1 MSVGTIIFIL
11 IAVISGV
18 SSLLDN
24 DKKKKVP
31 GKKGGT
37 SKGVLSELQKQIQ
50 QIETTMNQGM
60 NRESTGNATTQA
72 RGQAVGQVKPKKVVQ
87 HRSNIKENTKQNV
100 KAKAEQ
106 ASLSRQSKTVVTQTV
121 TLAEQIYKI
130 ENDQNL
136 TPRQKQNRIQ
146 SLVMAQDIEVA
157 VDDLTFDKAA
167 VLNGIIMSEVL
178 GKPKSL
184 Q

>member
-24 DKKKKVP
+24 DKKKTVP
-31 GKKGGT
+31 SKKGGT

-60 NRESTGNATTQA
+60 NRESTGSATTQA

-87 HRSNIKENTKQNV
+87 HQSNIKENTKQNV

-106 ASLSRQSKTVVTQTV
+106 ASLSRQSKTVVTQTF

>member
-1 MSVGTIIFIL
+1 M
-11 IAVISGV
+11 
-18 SSLLDN
+18 
-24 DKKKKVP
+24 
-31 GKKGGT
+31 
-37 SKGVLSELQKQIQ
+37 
-50 QIETTMNQGM
+50 
-60 NRESTGNATTQA
+60 
-72 RGQAVGQVKPKKVVQ
+72 
-87 HRSNIKENTKQNV
+87 

-106 ASLSRQSKTVVTQTV
+106 ASLSRQSKTVVTQTF

-178 GKPKSL
+178 GKPKSM

>member
-24 DKKKKVP
+24 DKKKTVP

-60 NRESTGNATTQA
+60 NRESTGGATTQA

-87 HRSNIKENTKQNV
+87 HQSNIKENTKQNV
-100 KAKAEQ
+100 KAQVEQ
-106 ASLSRQSKTVVTQTV
+106 AGLSGQSKTVVTQTV

-130 ENDQNL
+130 KSDQNL

-157 VDDLTFDKAA
+157 ADDLTFDKAA